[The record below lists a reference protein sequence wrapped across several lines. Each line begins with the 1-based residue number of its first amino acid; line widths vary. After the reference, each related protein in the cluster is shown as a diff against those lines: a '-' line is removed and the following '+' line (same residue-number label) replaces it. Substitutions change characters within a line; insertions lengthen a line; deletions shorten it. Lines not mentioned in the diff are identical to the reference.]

1 MLYVVDSVTR
11 QWVEAARKAGQV
23 PGGDAPDGTFAAGV
37 KRVTDLLPIL
47 MTDIINNAP
56 QDQKVRNRKNLYH
69 DKPRSPASQPWRW
82 PSLAHCI
89 LCLDVLQSE
98 DHVAFNQTV
107 SNM

>member
-56 QDQKVRNRKNLYH
+56 QDQKVRNRTYLYH
-69 DKPRSPASQPWRW
+69 DKPHA
-82 PSLAHCI
+82 PSIAALALAKPCT
-89 LCLDVLQSE
+89 LYPCPDVLQSE
-98 DHVAFNQTV
+98 DYVAFDQAV

>member
-23 PGGDAPDGTFAAGV
+23 PGGDAPDGTYAAGV

-56 QDQKVRNRKNLYH
+56 HDQKVCNETSLYH
-69 DKPRSPASQPWRW
+69 QPHIPGSQPW
-82 PSLAHCI
+82 
-89 LCLDVLQSE
+89 
-98 DHVAFNQTV
+98 
-107 SNM
+107 

>member
-56 QDQKVRNRKNLYH
+56 HDQKVRNRTYPYH
-69 DKPRSPASQPWRW
+69 DKPHTPPQPRKPWRR
-82 PSLAHCI
+82 PSHAYCI
-89 LCLDVLQSE
+89 LVPMY
-98 DHVAFNQTV
+98 FNLKI
-107 SNM
+107 MPP